1 MRELGVGDPRVQ
13 LTLHQRRPLVIFDVS
28 QVAAFRHFDV
38 FGKTLRGGTGI
49 TERRA
54 RGARGSRLQYLL
66 LEVANGILVSVGE
79 EIEDV
84 VFDVILLQVV
94 HQVGSVA
101 LTNLNK
107 DHVTITEALTA
118 AGEVKGESLP

>member
-38 FGKTLRGGTGI
+38 FGKTLIEEKRI

-54 RGARGSRLQYLL
+54 RGARGARGARLQHLL

-94 HQVGSVA
+94 HQVGSIA
-101 LTNLNK
+101 LE
-107 DHVTITEALTA
+107 I
-118 AGEVKGESLP
+118 